1 MNPQPTSIGSDN
13 QKQESGS
20 IGAPSINQEEEEF
33 YPLAVLIEELRNED
47 VRFRLNSVQR
57 LSTIALALGPEKTR
71 GQLIPFLTDAIYDVE
86 DVMVAI
92 AEELGRFV
100 PYVGGCAYAPCLI
113 NPLESLVLV
122 EDANVRE
129 KAVQSMRLLAREH
142 SDRDLREH
150 IYPLVRRLAT
160 GDWFSSRA
168 SACGLFAVVYG
179 RVDKAARLDI
189 LSLAQNFTTDDTPM
203 VRRAL
208 AAVLGE
214 LALAMV
220 GVPPVSDAAAAP
232 SLVGTAG
239 PSNAETE
246 AAAAAEDFP
255 LDRLSSTVNGQQ
267 NQSEIDSASIP
278 TPTGQNS
285 TDADL
290 FIPIEETPEVI
301 EARAQIV
308 SSLVPTFNDLA
319 YKDDQE
325 SVRLIA
331 LESVVPL
338 VRALGPQLAEQHI
351 VQGLQKILELKS
363 WRSRCLLA
371 KKLTSLQEC
380 LGPRVTKNCLVS
392 LFFTLLADD
401 IAEVRCATAAQI
413 TTFTRAL
420 LNGQTI
426 SNSNSMSGEK
436 LDGVS
441 TSLDAPVNNSSAMEG
456 IIEGGVEPMEE
467 VVTPKAFG
475 FGDSEIETYIFQ
487 RLMPALAELNSD
499 SNVHVKVKL
508 GQAVLGL
515 APLLGRDLTVSHL
528 LPIILNQLK
537 DDSPDVRLGVIGNLE
552 LINNVVGVEEVAS
565 SLLPAI
571 VELAKVPV
579 WRVRLA
585 VINQTP
591 LLADQLG
598 QAFFE
603 ARLMEHFLTWL
614 ADAAYAVR
622 EAAVANLTRL
632 TSKFGSEWARNH
644 FLDQITELCRNEN
657 YLQRM
662 ISLQCIISI
671 TPLID
676 APTCKKVLL
685 PTTLELEHDRV
696 PNVRF
701 KVAQALSKLGAATGV
716 DEVMP
721 CLLRLLKDTDSDV
734 RFYAAESIESLTQV
748 KTKSD
753 SESSMNV
760 TTEPAVVST
769 A

>member
-1 MNPQPTSIGSDN
+1 MNAQTTSSGSDN
-13 QKQESGS
+13 QKQEPGS
-20 IGAPSINQEEEEF
+20 IGTPSINQEEEEF

-47 VRFRLNSVQR
+47 VRFRLNSIQR

-100 PYVGGCAYAPCLI
+100 PYVGGVAYAPCLI

-122 EDANVRE
+122 EDSNVRE
-129 KAVQSMRLLAREH
+129 KAVQSMRLLTREH
-142 SDRDLREH
+142 NEKDLREH

-179 RVDKAARLDI
+179 RVDNAARLDI
-189 LSLAQNFTTDDTPM
+189 LSLAQNLTTDDTPM

-220 GVPPVSDAAAAP
+220 GVAPVSDAAAAP

-239 PSNAETE
+239 PINAETE

-255 LDRLSSTVNGQQ
+255 LDRLSSTGNSQQ
-267 NQSEIDSASIP
+267 NQLENDSASTP
-278 TPTGQNS
+278 TPTSQNS

-290 FIPIEETPEVI
+290 FNPIEETPEVI
-301 EARAQIV
+301 EARTQIV
-308 SSLVPTFNDLA
+308 SSLVPIFNDLA

-331 LESVVPL
+331 LESAVPL
-338 VRALGPQLAEQHI
+338 VRALGPQLAEQHV

-371 KKLTSLQEC
+371 KKLTSLQTC
-380 LGPRVTKNCLVS
+380 LGPRVTKNCLVG
-392 LFFTLLADD
+392 LFLALLADD

-413 TTFTRAL
+413 TTFTSCL
-420 LNGQTI
+420 LNGQPL
-426 SNSNSMSGEK
+426 SKSNSMSGDK
-436 LDGVS
+436 TDGV
-441 TSLDAPVNNSSAMEG
+441 TSLGTPTNNSSSMEG
-456 IIEGGVEPMEE
+456 IIEGGVEPVEE
-467 VVTPKAFG
+467 VTTPKAFG
-475 FGDSEIETYIFQ
+475 FPDTEVETFVLQ
-487 RLMPALAELNSD
+487 RLLPALAELNSD

-515 APLLGRDLTVSHL
+515 APLLGRDLTVTHL

-537 DDSPDVRLGVIGNLE
+537 DDSPDVRLGVIGSLE
-552 LINNVVGVEEVAS
+552 LVNNVVGVEEVAS

-585 VINQTP
+585 VINQMP

-622 EAAVANLTRL
+622 EAAVANLTCL
-632 TSKFGSEWARNH
+632 TSKFGTEWARKH
-644 FLDQITELCRNEN
+644 FLDQIIELSRNEN

-671 TPLID
+671 SPLVD
-676 APTCKKVLL
+676 APTCKDILL
-685 PTTLELEHDRV
+685 PTALGMERDRV

-701 KVAQALSKLGAATGV
+701 KVAQALSKVGAVTGV

-734 RFYAAESIESLTQV
+734 RYYAAESIESLAQE
-748 KTKSD
+748 KTKDISGNNTD
-753 SESSMNV
+753 V
-760 TTEPAVVST
+760 TTESAVVPT
-769 A
+769 P